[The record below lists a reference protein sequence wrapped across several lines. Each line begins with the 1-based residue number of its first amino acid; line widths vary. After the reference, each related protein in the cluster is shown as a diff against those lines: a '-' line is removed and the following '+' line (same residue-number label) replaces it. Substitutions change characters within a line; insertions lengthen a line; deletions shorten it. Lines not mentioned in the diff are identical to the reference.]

1 MQTGSSSSHS
11 DGPSSKGAPLDLKDL
26 SPELREKALACKTRD
41 ELIELAKSAGVE
53 LTEEQLDAVAGG
65 IRWGECEEES
75 CRYFFW

>member
-1 MQTGSSSSHS
+1 MNFNG
-11 DGPSSKGAPLDLKDL
+11 L

-41 ELIELAKSAGVE
+41 EIIELAKSEGIE

-75 CRYFFW
+75 CRYFAW